1 MDFNEIKNTWKDSF
15 KEKERLSS
23 GQIKAML
30 KIKSK
35 SNTALKKIKS
45 SFKIELITGT
55 LMYMFIIS
63 SMFFLMDFP
72 ESFIFFVIV
81 SMLMGIP
88 MIFYYRTYKK
98 IRQTVYTENTLKQSL
113 LKTTK
118 DIKKFVMVGKNN
130 YLRFILILLATITGM
145 FMGLFIGTGE
155 NNIIE
160 IFSEIKTRSIVKMIV
175 LLCVFGGVLIPISRY
190 WYKRKFKRHYDELKK
205 CLREFEET
213 ENNKY

>member
-23 GQIKAML
+23 GQIKSML
-30 KIKSK
+30 EIKSK
-35 SNTALKKIKS
+35 SNTALKKIKT

-98 IRQTVYTENTLKQSL
+98 IRHTVYTENTLKQSL

-118 DIKKFVMVGKNN
+118 DIEKFVMVGKNN
-130 YLRFILILLATITGM
+130 YLRFILIILATITGM

-160 IFSEIKTRSIVKMIV
+160 IFSELETSSIIRMIV
-175 LLCVFGGVLIPISRY
+175 LLSIFSGVLIPFSRY

-213 ENNKY
+213 ENN